1 MATHDRDTL
10 DRALEVFEQ
19 VKHSFEAEHG
29 PLPGP
34 DQAQLRAVGGKEQ
47 TAQ

>member
-10 DRALEVFEQ
+10 DRALEVFAH
-19 VKHSFEAEHG
+19 VKREFEAEHG

-34 DQAQLRAVGGKEQ
+34 EGK
-47 TAQ
+47 